1 MTEEE
6 KELMKRYGI
15 TVEPKSVYS
24 YKGYKY
30 EHLKDA
36 LNYAKVDAGAAHKS
50 SVPSA

>member
-15 TVEPKSVYS
+15 TVETKNVYS

-36 LNYAKVDAGAAHKS
+36 LNYANVDAGAAHKPTVS
-50 SVPSA
+50 RA